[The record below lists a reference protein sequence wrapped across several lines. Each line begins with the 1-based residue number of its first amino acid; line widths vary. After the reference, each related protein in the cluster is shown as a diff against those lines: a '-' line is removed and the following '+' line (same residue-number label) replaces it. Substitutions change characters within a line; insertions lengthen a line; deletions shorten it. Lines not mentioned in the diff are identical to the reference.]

1 MDVAYNQHSHAAR
14 RKNRS
19 STNLNHLSLAPL
31 TSKLPIDNDDFLE
44 QYQQQFEPVSTSYL
58 QGKSAPATPRLI
70 SHSPGPHP
78 ARAATMT
85 GTGMNHSRGKSAPAA
100 RLPKSKSTTHLGSK
114 SGSKSGAAS
123 PTHKRR
129 SAAAVAADN
138 ERNLSDWLLRAGAL
152 ISTETRES
160 KGQSWLVSRASS
172 TSLTGLHNAEEEAF
186 ERELARERE
195 LLLQNT
201 AANAIPGI
209 GSRNVSRNAS
219 RAQSRNASRRG
230 SLVLTTAHS
239 VNIDDDF
246 YTTTSPIHSRLG
258 SRSHSRT
265 GSRTQL
271 APRTPNERHAAL
283 EHSGYFHHTG
293 YAHHDVGI
301 TEEDDEDNGPGPD
314 FVNLDEKLE
323 MAHHYSQQQVMLDS
337 DTAASIVEDEIAVR
351 RLVKDRNIGSW
362 FGRVLGVQLFAVE
375 EDDEE
380 DSSDSDRDEDDEEH
394 LAYGSSR
401 GQRSEGQLTEE
412 DEDDDGSM
420 TETDSSGSERMRRRP
435 LDKLRKEQRRFEDAQ
450 LSALVDEKVPP
461 PKEEGGTWH
470 DAAWLLTV
478 ASKVIF

>member
-1 MDVAYNQHSHAAR
+1 MDAAYNQHSHAAR

-44 QYQQQFEPVSTSYL
+44 QYQQQFEHVSHSTSYL
-58 QGKSAPATPRLI
+58 QGKSAPSTPRLI

-78 ARAATMT
+78 ARVATMT

-100 RLPKSKSTTHLGSK
+100 GLPKSKSTTHL
-114 SGSKSGAAS
+114 GSKSGAAS

-201 AANAIPGI
+201 AANQIAGI

-219 RAQSRNASRRG
+219 RAASRNASRRG
-230 SLVLTTAHS
+230 SLVMTTGHS
-239 VNIDDDF
+239 TNIIDDE
-246 YTTTSPIHSRLG
+246 YYTTSPIHSRLG

-271 APRTPNERHAAL
+271 ARTPNERHAAL
-283 EHSGYFHHTG
+283 EHSAGYFHHHG
-293 YAHHDVGI
+293 MYNHQHHEVGI
-301 TEEDDEDNGPGPD
+301 TEEDDEDNNGPGPD

-323 MAHHYSQQQVMLDS
+323 LAHYNQQQLLLDN
-337 DTAASIVEDEIAVR
+337 DAAASIVQDEIAVR

-380 DSSDSDRDEDDEEH
+380 DSSDSDRDDDDDDQ
-394 LAYGSSR
+394 LAYGSR
-401 GQRSEGQLTEE
+401 QHSEGQLTE
-412 DEDDDGSM
+412 DDDGST
-420 TETDSSGSERMRRRP
+420 TETDSSSEDRRRRP
-435 LDKLRKEQRRFEDAQ
+435 HDNQRREQRRFEDAQ
-450 LSALVDEKVPP
+450 LSKLVDERVPP

>member
-44 QYQQQFEPVSTSYL
+44 QYGQQFEPVPRTTSYL

-78 ARAATMT
+78 ARASTMT

-114 SGSKSGAAS
+114 SGAAS
-123 PTHKRR
+123 PTHTRR

-160 KGQSWLVSRASS
+160 KGQSWLASRASS

-201 AANAIPGI
+201 AANGIPGI

-219 RAQSRNASRRG
+219 RNASRRG
-230 SLVLTTAHS
+230 SLVITTG
-239 VNIDDDF
+239 NNIIDDE
-246 YTTTSPIHSRLG
+246 YYTTSPIHSRLG

-271 APRTPNERHAAL
+271 ARTPNERHAL
-283 EHSGYFHHTG
+283 EHSAGYFHHHG
-293 YAHHDVGI
+293 MYHHQQHHEVGI
-301 TEEDDEDNGPGPD
+301 TEEDDEDTNGPGPD
-314 FVNLDEKLE
+314 FVNIDEKLE
-323 MAHHYSQQQVMLDS
+323 LAHYNQQQLLLEND
-337 DTAASIVEDEIAVR
+337 AAISMVEDEIAVR

-380 DSSDSDRDEDDEEH
+380 DSSDSDRDEDDDQH
-394 LAYGSSR
+394 MAYGGSR
-401 GQRSEGQLTEE
+401 QHSEGQST
-412 DEDDDGSM
+412 EDDDGST
-420 TETDSSGSERMRRRP
+420 TETDSSSEGARRRP
-435 LDKLRKEQRRFEDAQ
+435 HDKQRREQRRFEDAQ
-450 LSALVDEKVPP
+450 LSKLVDEKVPA

>member
-44 QYQQQFEPVSTSYL
+44 QYGQQFEPVSHSTSYL

-85 GTGMNHSRGKSAPAA
+85 GSGMSHSRGKSAPAA
-100 RLPKSKSTTHLGSK
+100 RLPKSKSTTHL
-114 SGSKSGAAS
+114 GSKSGAAS

-160 KGQSWLVSRASS
+160 KGQSWLQSRASS

-219 RAQSRNASRRG
+219 RHGSRRG
-230 SLVLTTAHS
+230 SLVLTTGTNMM
-239 VNIDDDF
+239 VDDEY

-271 APRTPNERHAAL
+271 APRTPNERHAAAA
-283 EHSGYFHHTG
+283 EHSASYFHHHG
-293 YAHHDVGI
+293 GMYHHQQHHEEGI
-301 TEEDDEDNGPGPD
+301 TEEDDENNGPGPD

-323 MAHHYSQQQVMLDS
+323 LAHYNQQQLLLDR
-337 DTAASIVEDEIAVR
+337 DNAAASIVEDEIAVR

-380 DSSDSDRDEDDEEH
+380 EDDSDDSDDSGRDDEH
-394 LAYGSSR
+394 MAYGSR
-401 GQRSEGQLTEE
+401 QQSEGQLTE
-412 DEDDDGSM
+412 DDDGST
-420 TETDSSGSERMRRRP
+420 TETDLSSSEEARRRP
-435 LDKLRKEQRRFEDAQ
+435 QDRLRKEQRRFEDAQ
-450 LSALVDEKVPP
+450 LSKLVDEKVPP

>member
-44 QYQQQFEPVSTSYL
+44 QYQQQFEHVSTSYL

-78 ARAATMT
+78 ARAATVT

-114 SGSKSGAAS
+114 SGAAS

-129 SAAAVAADN
+129 SAAAAAADN

-201 AANAIPGI
+201 AANAIAGI

-219 RAQSRNASRRG
+219 RAASRNASRRG
-230 SLVLTTAHS
+230 SLVLTTGHNS
-239 VNIDDDF
+239 TNIIDDEF

-271 APRTPNERHAAL
+271 ARTPNERHAAL
-283 EHSGYFHHTG
+283 EHSGYFHHHAG
-293 YAHHDVGI
+293 YQHHEVGI

-323 MAHHYSQQQVMLDS
+323 MAHYNQQQLLLDS

-401 GQRSEGQLTEE
+401 GQHSEGQLTE
-412 DEDDDGSM
+412 DDDGST
-420 TETDSSGSERMRRRP
+420 TETDSSSERMSRRSH
-435 LDKLRKEQRRFEDAQ
+435 DKLRKEQRRFEDAQ

>member
-1 MDVAYNQHSHAAR
+1 MDVAYNQHSNAAR

-19 STNLNHLSLAPL
+19 STNLNYLSLAPL
-31 TSKLPIDNDDFLE
+31 TPKLPIDNDDFLE
-44 QYQQQFEPVSTSYL
+44 QYHQQFEHVPHSTSYL
-58 QGKSAPATPRLI
+58 AGKSAPTTPRLI

-114 SGSKSGAAS
+114 SGAAS

-129 SAAAVAADN
+129 SAAAVAAEN

-201 AANAIPGI
+201 AANA
-209 GSRNVSRNAS
+209 VSRNAS
-219 RAQSRNASRRG
+219 RAASRNASRRG
-230 SLVLTTAHS
+230 SMVINTGYNTNMIDDEYYTTA
-239 VNIDDDF
+239 
-246 YTTTSPIHSRLG
+246 SPIHSRLG

-265 GSRTQL
+265 QL
-271 APRTPNERHAAL
+271 ARTPNERHAF
-283 EHSGYFHHTG
+283 EHGAGYFHHHG
-293 YAHHDVGI
+293 VHNNNNNNNNHHHHEVGI
-301 TEEDDEDNGPGPD
+301 TEEDDEDNNGPGPD

-323 MAHHYSQQQVMLDS
+323 MAHYNQEQLLLDS
-337 DTAASIVEDEIAVR
+337 DAASSIIEDEIAVR

-375 EDDEE
+375 EEDDEE
-380 DSSDSDRDEDDEEH
+380 DSSDSDRDDDDDGH

-401 GQRSEGQLTEE
+401 QHSEGQLTE
-412 DEDDDGSM
+412 DDGGST
-420 TETDSSGSERMRRRP
+420 TETDSSSEERRRP
-435 LDKLRKEQRRFEDAQ
+435 HEKQRKDQRRFEDAQ
-450 LSALVDEKVPP
+450 LSKLVDERVPP